1 MLYTKEIKKP
11 VLNKLCDSKII
22 ICIIINISLIVMT
35 HSIGEFPQIIWIKQL
50 LAITPKKEES
60 GKDLGDEYDQV
71 LMRVM
76 EVCWEVRLKISRIAL
91 RSFGSNSDI
100 FILLYFLDIHLS

>member
-1 MLYTKEIKKP
+1 MYFHMLYTKEIKKP

-76 EVCWEVRLKISRIAL
+76 EVLLGSEIKDIKNSLKEFWIKQ
-91 RSFGSNSDI
+91 
-100 FILLYFLDIHLS
+100 